1 MKSKLLASLFACSVL
16 ASTAA
21 LANQPGA
28 DWMPMNDV
36 KSKLMEQG
44 YTSIT
49 KIEADDGQWEGEGMK
64 KDGMKYDFHAD
75 AKTGKITKEKMDM

>member
-1 MKSKLLASLFACSVL
+1 MKTTLLASLFACSVL

-21 LANQPGA
+21 LADQPGA
-28 DWMPMNDV
+28 DWLPVNDV
-36 KSKLMEQG
+36 KAKLMEQG
-44 YTSIT
+44 YTSVT

-75 AKTGKITKEKMDM
+75 AKTGKITQEKMDM

>member
-1 MKSKLLASLFACSVL
+1 
-16 ASTAA
+16 
-21 LANQPGA
+21 
-28 DWMPMNDV
+28 MNDV

-44 YTSIT
+44 YTSIS